1 MNTPPTHEPAPHQAR
16 HAEDI
21 VYDSNTRTRGAPN
34 RVIDLRSDTVTRP
47 TPAMREAMAEADVG
61 DDVFGDDPTVNALEE
76 RVAAL
81 VGKEAGLFVP
91 SGTQSNFLALITHCA
106 RGEEIIT
113 GRDYHVNKYE
123 AGGASAFGGAI
134 LTALPQAANGSLTP
148 DQIAAAV
155 KPDDSHLPVSRLVS
169 LENTWNGRV
178 QDQANIEAIAVV
190 ARANGLSLHLDGA
203 RLMNAVIATRRS
215 AADLAAPFD
224 TVSLCLSKG
233 LGAPIG
239 SVLSGPRDFI
249 RKARRNRKMAGGG
262 MRQAGV
268 LAACGLHA
276 LDHHV
281 ERLAQDHANAKRLA
295 QALSAIPGLVVDYPA
310 NATNMVWVTLPD
322 GAFAPL
328 QKAMA
333 EQGILLLGG
342 GNAMR
347 IVAHLD
353 VTEDDMTCVADA
365 MAAYFGA
372 G

>member
-1 MNTPPTHEPAPHQAR
+1 
-16 HAEDI
+16 
-21 VYDSNTRTRGAPN
+21 
-34 RVIDLRSDTVTRP
+34 
-47 TPAMREAMAEADVG
+47 
-61 DDVFGDDPTVNALEE
+61 
-76 RVAAL
+76 
-81 VGKEAGLFVP
+81 
-91 SGTQSNFLALITHCA
+91 
-106 RGEEIIT
+106 
-113 GRDYHVNKYE
+113 
-123 AGGASAFGGAI
+123 
-134 LTALPQAANGSLTP
+134 
-148 DQIAAAV
+148 
-155 KPDDSHLPVSRLVS
+155 
-169 LENTWNGRV
+169 
-178 QDQANIEAIAVV
+178 
-190 ARANGLSLHLDGA
+190 LSLHLDGA